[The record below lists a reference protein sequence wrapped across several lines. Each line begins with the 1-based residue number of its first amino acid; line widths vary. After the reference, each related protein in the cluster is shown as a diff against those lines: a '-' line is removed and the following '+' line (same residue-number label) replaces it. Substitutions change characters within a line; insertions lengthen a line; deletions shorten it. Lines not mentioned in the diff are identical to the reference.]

1 MNDDSIL
8 KYLKNRYKH
17 INFDKT
23 FINIPGV
30 CKTITL
36 SKYFTEYGI
45 SGEIEKL
52 DNLRLYFHGF
62 TEGKRKYSDHLS
74 SKIEYNTPTI
84 FLGWKGYHIDTAKK
98 AGEEL
103 GLLLSNEVKLKED
116 IKLKMTSS
124 SMGNIVSGHA
134 LSSLL
139 NQEAV
144 KPENITM
151 KLFKIADTRPSL
163 IVRNVMRLKAQDVL
177 PDTIKIEDLK
187 KIKIK
192 VPHIEE
198 NFDFIHPEEA
208 VEDFYN
214 NISSKTEKKK
224 ISFVDIVNKQK
235 EDKKKDVHT
244 IIREI

>member
-45 SGEIEKL
+45 PGEIEKL

-177 PDTIKIEDLK
+177 PNTIKTEDLK
-187 KIKIK
+187 KLKII

-214 NISSKTEKKK
+214 NISSKTERKK

-244 IIREI
+244 VIREI

>member
-36 SKYFTEYGI
+36 SKYFTKYGI
-45 SGEIEKL
+45 PGEIEKL

-177 PDTIKIEDLK
+177 PDTIKTEDLK
-187 KIKIK
+187 KLKII

-214 NISSKTEKKK
+214 DVSSKTERKK

-244 IIREI
+244 VIREI

>member
-1 MNDDSIL
+1 MNNDSIL
-8 KYLKNRYKH
+8 EYLRNRYKH
-17 INFDKT
+17 INFDRT

-45 SGEIEKL
+45 PGEIEKL

-62 TEGKRKYSDHLS
+62 TEGNRKYSDHLS

-84 FLGWKGYHIDTAKK
+84 FLGWKGYHINTAKK

-177 PDTIKIEDLK
+177 PNTIKTEDLK

-214 NISSKTEKKK
+214 DVSAKTEKKK

>member
-1 MNDDSIL
+1 MKIDRNILIAFILNLSFSLLEIIGGFITNSISIL
-8 KYLKNRYKH
+8 SGAVHDLADAASIGTSYYLEKKSKHKPNYKYTYGYVRYS
-17 INFDKT
+17 T
-23 FINIPGV
+23 LAAFIT
-30 CKTITL
+30 TI
-36 SKYFTEYGI
+36 I
-45 SGEIEKL
+45 
-52 DNLRLYFHGF
+52 
-62 TEGKRKYSDHLS
+62 
-74 SKIEYNTPTI
+74 
-84 FLGWKGYHIDTAKK
+84 
-98 AGEEL
+98 
-103 GLLLSNEVKLKED
+103 LLSGSLFVIYNAINRLFNPID
-116 IKLKMTSS
+116 INYDGMIIIALI
-124 SMGNIVSGHA
+124 GILFNIIAVYKTKGGH
-134 LSSLL
+134 SL

-177 PDTIKIEDLK
+177 PDTIKTEDLK

-214 NISSKTEKKK
+214 NISSKTERKK
-224 ISFVDIVNKQK
+224 ISFVDIVKKQK

>member
-36 SKYFTEYGI
+36 SKYFNKYGI
-45 SGEIEKL
+45 PGEIEKL

-84 FLGWKGYHIDTAKK
+84 FLGWKGYHINTAKK

-177 PDTIKIEDLK
+177 PDTIKEEDLR

-214 NISSKTEKKK
+214 DVSSKTEKKK

>member
-36 SKYFTEYGI
+36 SKYFTKYGI
-45 SGEIEKL
+45 PGEIEKL

-84 FLGWKGYHIDTAKK
+84 FLGWKGYHINTAKK

-177 PDTIKIEDLK
+177 PDTIKTEDLK

-214 NISSKTEKKK
+214 NISSKTERKK

>member
-36 SKYFTEYGI
+36 SKYFNKYGI
-45 SGEIEKL
+45 PGEIEKL

-103 GLLLSNEVKLKED
+103 GLLLSNEIKLKED

-177 PDTIKIEDLK
+177 PDTIKTEDLK

-214 NISSKTEKKK
+214 NISSKTERKK

>member
-36 SKYFTEYGI
+36 SKYFTEYRI
-45 SGEIEKL
+45 PGEIEKL

-177 PDTIKIEDLK
+177 PDTIKTEDLK

-214 NISSKTEKKK
+214 DVSSKTEKKK